1 MMPMHTAL
9 QQNRDKV
16 QACARDLDRLE
27 ERAGQL
33 RNAMLQLLV
42 QHSHATDADV
52 TDAAAPC

>member
-1 MMPMHTAL
+1 MPMHTAL

-16 QACARDLDRLE
+16 QACARDLERLE

-42 QHSHATDADV
+42 QPGSATEPDRTDA
-52 TDAAAPC
+52 TALC